1 MLEGDFLYCTGCPGS
16 MPVWDQTEVLVK
28 EGNDNNRVILET
40 LRVGSKLDVVI
51 CEASLVLGGSAK
63 LFPSSSAM
71 RPA

>member
-1 MLEGDFLYCTGCPGS
+1 